1 MTGQLDILPVQ
12 TIQVGEIAFTLR
24 DVLPGDMAAV
34 LALHTHVFGPDVDA
48 CWFEWK
54 YGQSANQGHGQ
65 ASGVWQGDEL
75 VAYCGGIPRTL
86 WQDHKSING
95 LQMGDVMVHPAWR
108 GILTRRGPF
117 FHVTQ
122 SFHNSRL
129 GPKNNKPFQLGFGF
143 PNARHLRLGV
153 MLGLFRDSGA
163 IECLHW
169 SPSTKP
175 AQRLPWKWRF
185 QALSP
190 SQARFDRSIDNA
202 WQSMAAS
209 CPGLMLGQRNA
220 AYLRWRYAD
229 RPTPNGTSGAAQ
241 PRYQFFEL
249 FRPWSSVSSGVAVMD
264 LRATSAH
271 WLDWVGPL
279 ELMPLACMACRHEAA
294 RAGASALTAWS
305 SSAVAHQL
313 EGTDIIRRDVCAG
326 LAVSAASD
334 LEPEDVPGIRW
345 WLMGGDTDF
354 L

>member
-1 MTGQLDILPVQ
+1 MTRQLDILPVQ
-12 TIQVGEIAFTLR
+12 TVHVGEIAFTLR

-48 CWFEWK
+48 SWFEWK
-54 YGQSANQGHGQ
+54 YGQSANQGLGQ
-65 ASGVWQGDEL
+65 ASGVWQDGKL
-75 VAYCGGIPRTL
+75 VAYCGGIPRAL
-86 WQDHKSING
+86 WQNQKSING

-129 GPKNNKPFQLGFGF
+129 GPRNSQPFQLGFGF

-169 SPSTKP
+169 NPSPKP
-175 AQRLPWKWRF
+175 AQRLPWNWRF

-190 SQARFDRSIDNA
+190 SEARFDIAIDNA
-202 WQSMAAS
+202 WQSMSAS
-209 CPGLMLGQRNA
+209 SPGLMLGQRDA
-220 AYLRWRYAD
+220 AYFRWRYAD
-229 RPTPNGTSGAAQ
+229 RPRPNHASGDTRQ
-241 PRYQFFEL
+241 RYQFFEL
-249 FRPWSSVSSGVAVMD
+249 FRPWSSVSSGVAV
-264 LRATSAH
+264 LHLEATSAH
-271 WLDWVGPL
+271 WLDWVGPV
-279 ELMPLACMACRHEAA
+279 ELMPLASLACRHEAA
-294 RAGASALTAWS
+294 RAGAAGLTAWS
-305 SSAVAHQL
+305 SSVVAQQL
-313 EGTDIIRRDVCAG
+313 AGTDIIRRDICAW
-326 LAVSAASD
+326 LAVSAASA
-334 LEPEDVPGIRW
+334 LEPEEVPGIRW